1 MDDPIVK
8 AVREIREKHAARF
21 NYNLE
26 KIYEDLKKK
35 EIKSGIKVVSRSPKL
50 HLKKTA

>member
-1 MDDPIVK
+1 MDDTIVK
-8 AVREIREKHAARF
+8 AVRENREKHAAKF

-26 KIYEDLKKK
+26 KIYEDLKRK

-50 HLKKTA
+50 HVKKTA